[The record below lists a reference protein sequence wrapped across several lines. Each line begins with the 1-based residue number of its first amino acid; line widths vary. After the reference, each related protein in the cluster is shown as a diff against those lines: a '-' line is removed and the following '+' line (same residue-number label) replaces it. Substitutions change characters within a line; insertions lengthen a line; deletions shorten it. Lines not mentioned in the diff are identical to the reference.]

1 MGWAAL
7 VQVPDA
13 VGEVAR
19 RTIDGR
25 VVSRIASARQGLR
38 YSQLPKH
45 AVHMFPFHRVRHAP
59 HQIPRLGP
67 REVQRR
73 DPPNGNNQPLV
84 VMWECWRHWGEAGA
98 FSWGSLFMV
107 TCVCACPGA
116 SYLGRI
122 GLRGILAMARTHFT
136 ILICSRAEWILLRV
150 IPIRRLHQLLIRNPG
165 L

>member
-25 VVSRIASARQGLR
+25 VVSRIGSARQGLR

-45 AVHMFPFHRVRHAP
+45 AVHLFPFHRVRHAP

-73 DPPNGNNQPLV
+73 DPPNGNNQPLLHGGL
-84 VMWECWRHWGEAGA
+84 ELHGLCN
-98 FSWGSLFMV
+98 S
-107 TCVCACPGA
+107 C
-116 SYLGRI
+116 
-122 GLRGILAMARTHFT
+122 LRGQDCLPGVGQVPLETHAKSNMLNFQFQF
-136 ILICSRAEWILLRV
+136 LKLVKC
-150 IPIRRLHQLLIRNPG
+150 
-165 L
+165 